1 MRFFQPVLVL
11 LALCLSASAAERPNI
26 LFIFTDD
33 QTYRSVS
40 CYEGAWPWAQTPHL
54 DDLAR
59 QGIRFQNAYSG
70 PWCSPSRAMMMSG
83 LQLHAL
89 ERPRTLR
96 KSDGIKPV
104 WQPALKKN
112 DYRCGFIGKWDL
124 PPGLVGIWDHSVVW
138 HASGE
143 GGVKFDPMHYYTGMS
158 VEIDGGAAQVLPGY
172 STDTFTQHAADF
184 IQQNTQRPWFL
195 WLCLGAPHVPSVPPP
210 RHTNLYAD
218 AQPSLNDEQ
227 DLFGPRMNVPAY
239 QRTRSEVTRFG
250 DRIEREFPKGMAM
263 TDLMRR
269 YAATVRGIDDVVGA
283 LIESLRTSGQLER
296 TLIVFTSDDG
306 MPFGEHGFVNKTGPY
321 DACQRVPLIAR
332 GPGVTGGHVCMHP
345 VAALDLIPTLLAAAD
360 VPAPYPLHGHDLTPL
375 LRDPS
380 AAWPHAVLLES
391 FGFEAGSA
399 THGGVTN
406 YELKTNRPSPEGI
419 PWWILLREGRFKY
432 IRTLVADEIDELY
445 DLEADPGE
453 RRNLAVEPAHRAT
466 LLRLRQRLE
475 TELQRSEGS
484 TLASKLPK
492 PAEAQR

>member
-1 MRFFQPVLVL
+1 L
-11 LALCLSASAAERPNI
+11 LAAEKPNI
-26 LFIFTDD
+26 LFLFTDD
-33 QTYRSVS
+33 QTCKSVS

-54 DDLAR
+54 DRLASE
-59 QGIRFQNAYSG
+59 GVRFQNAYSG

-83 LQLHAL
+83 RQLHAL
-89 ERPRTLR
+89 ERPGTLR
-96 KSDGIKPV
+96 KADGIAPV
-104 WQPALKKN
+104 WQPALKQSG
-112 DYRCGFIGKWDL
+112 YRCGFIGKWDL
-124 PPGLVGIWDHSVVW
+124 PPGLVGDWDHSVVW

-158 VEIDGGAAQVLPGY
+158 VEIDGGAAQVLAGY
-172 STDTFTQHAADF
+172 STDAFTQHAVRF
-184 IQQNTQRPWFL
+184 MEKEHSQPWFL
-195 WLCLGAPHVPSVPPP
+195 WLCLGGPHVPSVPPQ
-210 RHTNLYAD
+210 RHAELYAG
-218 AQPSLNDEQ
+218 AKPTLTDER
-227 DLFGPRMNVPAY
+227 DMFGPRDHVPRY
-239 QRTRSEVTRFG
+239 QTNRSEVTRTG

-263 TDLMRR
+263 TDLMRC
-269 YAATVRGIDDVVGA
+269 YAATVRGIDDAVGA
-283 LIESLRTSGQLER
+283 LVESLRRSGQLDR

-332 GPGVTGGHVCMHP
+332 GPGVTGGKVCTHP

-375 LRDPS
+375 LRDPT